1 LGVPVKQ
8 VGRRVA
14 VWDLPVRL
22 FHWLLVLLVIG
33 AVVTVK
39 LGRMDQ
45 HLYFGVAILA
55 LVAFRLVWGFVGG
68 GYARFAAFLYGPVA
82 AIHYLRDW
90 LRPANHPDR
99 RHYLGHNPV
108 GGWMVFVLLALLGGQ
123 AVLGLFAN
131 DDILFDGPLRKYVS
145 DATSA
150 KMTYWHHLGEN
161 ILYACVGLHV
171 AAVVGYLV
179 LRKENL
185 VGPMVTGVKLVD
197 PARRPVD
204 EAPASRPRLVL
215 ALAIVAIA
223 AGAAIALVKLA

>member
-1 LGVPVKQ
+1 MPVKQ

-22 FHWLLVLLVIG
+22 FHWVLVLLVIG
-33 AVVTVK
+33 AVVTAK
-39 LGRMDQ
+39 LGYMDQ
-45 HLYFGVAILA
+45 HLFFGVAILA
-55 LVAFRLVWGFVGG
+55 LVGFRLVWGFVGG
-68 GYARFAAFLYGPVA
+68 GYARFAAFLYGPAA

-90 LRPANHPDR
+90 LRPANHPER

-108 GGWMVFVLLALLGGQ
+108 GGWMVLALLALLGGQ

-145 DATSA
+145 DAASA
-150 KMTYWHHLGEN
+150 RMTHWHHLGEKL
-161 ILYACVGLHV
+161 LYACVGLHV
-171 AAVVGYLV
+171 AAVIGYLA

-185 VGPMVTGVKLVD
+185 IGPMLSGVKLLD
-197 PARRPVD
+197 PAHPPVD
-204 EAPASRPRLVL
+204 ETPASRPRLVL
-215 ALAIVAIA
+215 ACAILAIA